1 MKYQKYL
8 EIEEACK
15 TYAAATVNGCRQRRK
30 APTIIFESEEK
41 NVYLF

>member
-8 EIEEACK
+8 EIEKA
-15 TYAAATVNGCRQRRK
+15 YAAATVNGCRQRRK